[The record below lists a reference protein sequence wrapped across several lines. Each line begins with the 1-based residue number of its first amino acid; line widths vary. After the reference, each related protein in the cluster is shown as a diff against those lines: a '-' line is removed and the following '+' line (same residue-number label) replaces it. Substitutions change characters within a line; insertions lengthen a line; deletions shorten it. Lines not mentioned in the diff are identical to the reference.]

1 MASSSEYSGS
11 IFRKPRPVKVL
22 RSTLNALIEMLR
34 ASDSSLIKF
43 GQEVSRHPAVLKPL
57 MRAANSS
64 LTGSAVEITE
74 PAHATLFLG
83 ARRVEYLLS
92 TLPPE
97 IIEEDIPEPTEID
110 PVQGP
115 QALGRPTTGE

>member
-1 MASSSEYSGS
+1 MASPNHSSGL
-11 IFRKPRPVKVL
+11 FKKPQPSKIL
-22 RSTLNALIEMLR
+22 RSELNQLVEMLQ

-43 GQEVSRHPAVLKPL
+43 GEAAARYPVVLKQI

-74 PAHATLFLG
+74 PAHAALFLG
-83 ARRVEYLLS
+83 TRRVIFLLT

-97 IIEEDIPEPTEID
+97 NIDEDVP
-110 PVQGP
+110 
-115 QALGRPTTGE
+115 A